1 MEHTI
6 LPDALR
12 PYAELVV
19 AIAAALAIFIVGWL
33 ASKWAHRLVLGV
45 FRRRKVDESLA
56 RFLASLGQ
64 YAILAMAVIAALSEV
79 GIETTSIIAIFASAS
94 LAIGLALQGS
104 LSNFASGVLLLLFRP
119 ITVGDYVK
127 IGGYDGTV
135 DEIGIFSTTIVTPAN
150 ETVVVPNT
158 KITSDSIVNFT
169 RRGTRRCRI
178 EIGVAYGV
186 EIGPVIAALEAAT
199 RRVPAIL
206 GDPAPSVVF
215 TGFGASSLDFAVM
228 AWARNQDFM
237 QVQHDLRQAIYEA
250 LAGASIEIP
259 FPQVVVH
266 QAA

>member
-6 LPDALR
+6 LPDVLR
-12 PYAELVV
+12 PYASLIV
-19 AIAAALAIFIVGWL
+19 AIAAAIAIFIVGWI
-33 ASKWAHRLVLGV
+33 ASKWAHSLVLRV

-56 RFLASLGQ
+56 RFLAALAQ
-64 YAILAMAVIAALSEV
+64 YAVLAMAVIASLSKV
-79 GIETTSIIAIFASAS
+79 GVETTSIVAIFASAS

-119 ITVGDYVK
+119 IVVGDYVK
-127 IGGYDGTV
+127 IGGHDGTV
-135 DEIGIFSTTIVTPAN
+135 EEIGIFSTTMVTPAN

-158 KITSDSIVNFT
+158 KITSDSIVNYT
-169 RRGTRRCRI
+169 RKGTRRCRI

-186 EIGPVIAALEAAT
+186 DIAAVMRALEGAT
-199 RRVPAIL
+199 KRVPAIL
-206 GDPAPSVVF
+206 GEPAPSVVF

-228 AWARNQDFM
+228 AWAKNADFFPM
-237 QVQHDLRQAIYEA
+237 QHALRQAIYDA
-250 LAGASIEIP
+250 LNQASIEIP